1 MDKLSNP
8 KQGADKWQDHK
19 CNVEDV
25 RLEAKSDSE
34 SQFKRQHTK
43 KEKRREWERFIRLK
57 INFKLNVESE
67 FKEFKRYNFVGEF
80 GSVSN

>member
-43 KEKRREWERFIRLK
+43 KEKRREWERFYIL
-57 INFKLNVESE
+57 
-67 FKEFKRYNFVGEF
+67 Y
-80 GSVSN
+80 